1 MDFEDLR
8 LIQANERR
16 SKGLQMLERSFYEK
30 IGAYIGVLE
39 DKRRDT
45 GDSNV
50 MMADNELRNA
60 KSVVDDIFKRRIG
73 KVIKMA
79 TIKAFGLDIHP
90 EGATS
95 VELELFE
102 QLVDLIKKD
111 KSRMDSAIS
120 RKGAQAK
127 PKEYMGKDST
137 TESSLLHGRVKL
149 NTKRKNIG
157 EDFTIVRILKD
168 IPIFMGADGHSY
180 KLSDQDVVALPKI
193 NAKALCGRNVAEGIT
208 VK

>member
-1 MDFEDLR
+1 MDLEDLR

-30 IGAYIGVLE
+30 IGAYISALE
-39 DKRRDT
+39 DKRHGT
-45 GDSNV
+45 SDSSV

-79 TIKAFGLDIHP
+79 TTKAFGLDIHP

-102 QLVDLIKKD
+102 QLVDLIRKD
-111 KSRMDSAIS
+111 KSRMDSAIF

-127 PKEYMGKDST
+127 PRKGPGKNNA
-137 TESSLLHGRVKL
+137 TE
-149 NTKRKNIG
+149 KRKNIG
-157 EDFTIVRILKD
+157 KDFTIVRILKD
-168 IPIFMGADGHSY
+168 IPVFMGADGHSY
-180 KLSDQDVVALPKI
+180 KLSEQDVAALPKI
-193 NAKALCGRNVAEGIT
+193 NAKALCGRNVAEDIT
-208 VK
+208 VE

>member
-1 MDFEDLR
+1 MDLEDLR

-30 IGAYIGVLE
+30 IGAYIGALE
-39 DKRRDT
+39 DKRHDAN
-45 GDSNV
+45 DSSV

-79 TIKAFGLDIHP
+79 TTKAFGLDIHP

-102 QLVDLIKKD
+102 QLVDLIRKD
-111 KSRMDSAIS
+111 KSRMDSAVF

-127 PKEYMGKDST
+127 PKEGPGKNNA
-137 TESSLLHGRVKL
+137 TESSLSHGRMKL

-157 EDFTIVRILKD
+157 KDFTIVRILKD
-168 IPIFMGADGHSY
+168 IPVFMGADGHSY
-180 KLSDQDVVALPKI
+180 KLSEQDVAALPKI
-193 NAKALCGRNVAEGIT
+193 NAKALCGRNVAEDIT
-208 VK
+208 AE